1 MSVWNTQII
10 RIKNKLNHPGPTMLT
25 TYDKNLNIPHQS
37 VHILAVFTCMKY
49 SDNPNAVAGDQVVGA
64 YLWEPVKRN

>member
-1 MSVWNTQII
+1 
-10 RIKNKLNHPGPTMLT
+10 MLT
-25 TYDKNLNIPHQS
+25 TYDKNLNIPHQI

-64 YLWEPVKRN
+64 YL

>member
-1 MSVWNTQII
+1 
-10 RIKNKLNHPGPTMLT
+10 
-25 TYDKNLNIPHQS
+25 
-37 VHILAVFTCMKY
+37 MKY